1 MELIASTES
10 GAPRQQFTLEW
21 CQMKYNLSVAFFS
34 ERGMD
39 SPESFH
45 LMFEAVAGVRYLIYY
60 GRLQLPFPTQQ
71 LLKRLYWL
79 LFAGQW

>member
-1 MELIASTES
+1 
-10 GAPRQQFTLEW
+10 
-21 CQMKYNLSVAFFS
+21 
-34 ERGMD
+34 MD

-60 GRLQLPFPTQQ
+60 GRPQLPFPTQQ